1 MSHIGHIGLVFLIG
15 VITSV
20 AHADISAELAQASAP
35 LSEGV
40 PEVAV
45 ARLQSLLNG
54 NLGEQEW
61 RTVAEK
67 LAEAQVA
74 ANEPEDTLV
83 LLTDARLRDLPW
95 AKFWRAQ
102 ALASLHRWADA
113 LSLYEELGNEGSPFH
128 RAAVFGA
135 GETLRALGKRQDAL
149 KKFVLLLPD
158 KEWGMRAQLRA
169 AELYIELGNAA
180 EARQL
185 LEQMQPASVAER
197 RERRVLRG
205 RLELI
210 SHRPERAI
218 GMFQAILKRPEG
230 TPHPILL
237 AALFGIAEAHLQLKT
252 PETGDDVLERFI
264 DRNHADPD
272 LPLVFAKLDELYRA
286 EHKPSRNELEKWVR
300 RPEQPRRTIAR
311 WYLARL
317 EIRAGRR
324 ERARQLFTDLRR
336 TGIKSPVIASALF
349 EFAQF
354 EMDDR
359 HFDDAIAILND
370 ARLLRPEPGLLSR
383 IDFLTAQAQYLAKRF
398 DTATASFEQ
407 IGQRDSPWAKA
418 ALFNASSGWLQ
429 LGNHARF
436 VADYNELEQN
446 GGDEQSCADLRL
458 EEGLIQ
464 ATKHDKKAAASL
476 QRFIRD
482 FPKNPRVSEAWVAL
496 AELAFHSSPP
506 HLDEARKDL
515 DHAAAA
521 RPTAA
526 AAERADYLRIW
537 VEEAAG
543 TDDSKVIDL
552 AKRFLEQHG
561 QYSFASEVRMKLA
574 ELYYRR
580 QDFANAQTQFEI
592 IAQQNPNDPLSEK
605 ALFFAAES
613 AMSSMS
619 QHTLDRALV
628 LFDQVVQK
636 KGAMRW
642 DARNEQAVIERK
654 LGKPKDALTL
664 YDEVL
669 KSDAA
674 ASEKREALCGKGD
687 VFFEAG
693 AADPTNYQR
702 AIEAYDQLAADKE
715 GSIHWRNQALFKEGL
730 CLEKKGDR
738 GGALGTF
745 YKILEDESR
754 PGERREL
761 FWYYK
766 AGFNAARL
774 LEEDSKWES
783 AVAIYDKLVG
793 TGGSRSEEAK
803 ARLNNIRLEHF
814 LWTN

>member
-1 MSHIGHIGLVFLIG
+1 MKSIGRLALISLIG
-15 VITSV
+15 VLSPV
-20 AHADISAELAQASAP
+20 ACAGVSADLSQASTP

-45 ARLQSLLNG
+45 ARLQSLLNK
-54 NLGEQEW
+54 NLPEPEW
-61 RTVAEK
+61 RAVAEK

-74 ANEPEDTLV
+74 AKQPEATLV
-83 LLTDARLRDLPW
+83 LLSDARLRDLPW

-102 ALASLHRWADA
+102 ALASLYRWTDA
-113 LSLYEELGNEGSPFH
+113 LPLYEALGSEASAFQKS
-128 RAAVFGA
+128 AVFGA
-135 GETLRALGKRQDAL
+135 GDALRALGKRQEAL
-149 KKFVLLLPD
+149 RKFILLAHD
-158 KEWGMRAQLRA
+158 KEWATRAQLRA
-169 AELYIELGNAA
+169 AELHIELNNAA
-180 EARQL
+180 EARRL
-185 LEQMQPASVAER
+185 LEQLRPGSIAER

-218 GMFQAILKRPEG
+218 GMFEAILKRPEG

-237 AALFGIAEAHLQLKT
+237 AALFGVADAHLQLKT

-264 DRNHADPD
+264 DRNYADPD
-272 LPLVFAKLDELYRA
+272 LPMIFAKLDELYRD

-300 RPEQPRRTIAR
+300 RPEQPRRTFAR
-311 WYLARL
+311 WYLALL

-324 ERARQLFTDLRR
+324 ERARQLFEDLRG
-336 TGIKSPVIASALF
+336 TEIKSPAIAPALF
-349 EFAQF
+349 EFAKF
-354 EMDDR
+354 EIDDGR
-359 HFDDAIAILND
+359 FDEAIAILDD
-370 ARLLRPEPGLLSR
+370 ARLLRPEPALLTQ
-383 IDFLTAQAQYLAKRF
+383 IDFLSAQAEYLAKRF
-398 DTATASFEQ
+398 DSAIAAFEQ
-407 IGQRDSPWAKA
+407 IAQRDSRSENA

-429 LGNHARF
+429 VGNHSRF
-436 VADYNELEQN
+436 IADYDQLEKQ
-446 GGDEQSCADLRL
+446 GGDEQSRADLRL
-458 EEGLIQ
+458 EEGLMQ
-464 ATKHDKKAAASL
+464 AAKGDKKAAGSL
-476 QRFIRD
+476 QRFIHD
-482 FPKNPRVSEAWVAL
+482 FPTNPRVSEAWVGL

-506 HLDEARKDL
+506 RLDEARKDL
-515 DHAAAA
+515 DRAVES

-526 AAERADYLRIW
+526 AGERADYLRVW

-543 TDDSKVIDL
+543 GNESKVIEL
-552 AKRFLEQHG
+552 GKRFLEQHS
-561 QYSFASEVRMKLA
+561 QSQFAREVRMKLA
-574 ELYYRR
+574 ELYYRS
-580 QDFANAQTQFEI
+580 QDFANAQTQFEM
-592 IAQQNPNDPLSEK
+592 IAQQNPNDPLAEK

-619 QHTLDRALV
+619 EHTLDRALV

-636 KGAMRW
+636 NGAMRW
-642 DARNEQAVIERK
+642 PARNEQAVIERK
-654 LGKPKDALTL
+654 LGKPKDALAL

-687 VFFEAG
+687 IFFEAG
-693 AADPTNYQR
+693 ATDPGNYQR
-702 AIEAYDQLAADKE
+702 AVETYDQLAADKD
-715 GSIHWRNQALFKEGL
+715 GSIHWRNQALFKKGL

-738 GGALGTF
+738 AGALATF

-783 AVAIYDKLVG
+783 AVAIYDKLVAA
-793 TGGSRSEEAK
+793 GGSRSEEAK

-814 LWTN
+814 LWTD